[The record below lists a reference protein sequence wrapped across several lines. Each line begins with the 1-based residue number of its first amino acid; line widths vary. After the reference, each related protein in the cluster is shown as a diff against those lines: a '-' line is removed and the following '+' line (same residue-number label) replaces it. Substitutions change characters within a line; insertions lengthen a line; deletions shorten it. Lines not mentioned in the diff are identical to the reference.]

1 MYIYIHIYVDM
12 YIYIYIYVDMYIYIY
27 IYIYIM
33 HTVIPQSEV
42 QTHVH
47 HCTSLYI
54 CTYIKKQPP
63 FQSVGLPSQHFYALF
78 VGITHP
84 LLRVVLWELPPPL
97 CPTFPMQF
105 IECVV
110 SPCRLTDSQKP
121 SVLIYIYIYQTSDHK
136 ITYDYISS
144 NVHIRSYMF
153 ISDDLL
159 VLNAGNGWEWGV
171 LGLSALAPRKQTQGN

>member
-1 MYIYIHIYVDM
+1 MLICIYIYIYMWIC
-12 YIYIYIYVDMYIYIY
+12 IYIYIYVDMY

-121 SVLIYIYIYQTSDHK
+121 SVLIYIYIRHQIIKSPM
-136 ITYDYISS
+136 IIL
-144 NVHIRSYMF
+144 VQMF
-153 ISDDLL
+153 IYVHTCSYQMTY
-159 VLNAGNGWEWGV
+159 WC
-171 LGLSALAPRKQTQGN
+171 